1 MEYLKEVHPSPAARF
16 ASGTGILHCG
26 RCGSPGARYSCAGD
40 KSSRCES
47 SQGSKLNLLQTVPR
61 WQGVQVVEA
70 QGVEPDLL
78 LNSNQISKTVDVLI
92 EGNRRL
98 LFSPGFF
105 SLMKRF
111 IKPSFI

>member
-61 WQGVQVVEA
+61 WQGV
-70 QGVEPDLL
+70 EPDLL